1 MSTAGGPTG
10 TSSQT
15 NAKILNCRGEG
26 LLQGTVCPSTSVSQE
41 IKTALTLSAA
51 LKETPH
57 TQDLKSSPHLRPH
70 LTATLMQAAFSTF
83 SNTTPE
89 GHQGWIQLLPPWL
102 FPCRANNSLTN
113 SIPQP
118 LAYV

>member
-1 MSTAGGPTG
+1 
-10 TSSQT
+10 
-15 NAKILNCRGEG
+15 
-26 LLQGTVCPSTSVSQE
+26 
-41 IKTALTLSAA
+41 
-51 LKETPH
+51 
-57 TQDLKSSPHLRPH
+57 
-70 LTATLMQAAFSTF
+70 LMQAAFSTF